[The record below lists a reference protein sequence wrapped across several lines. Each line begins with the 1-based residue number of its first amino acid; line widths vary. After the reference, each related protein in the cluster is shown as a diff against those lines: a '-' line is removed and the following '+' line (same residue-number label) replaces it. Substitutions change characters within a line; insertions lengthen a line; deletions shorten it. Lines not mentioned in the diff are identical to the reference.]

1 MASLSEVFLA
11 GEPEYAERYREAR
24 EAEDRIFR
32 QLRPL
37 AASLGPTVQR
47 QFAEAEQ
54 RIAPCTLGKAAA
66 AKAPP
71 GPANT

>member
-1 MASLSEVFLA
+1 MRVALLVLEL
-11 GEPEYAERYREAR
+11 EPLPREAA
-24 EAEDRIFR
+24 AEYR
-32 QLRPL
+32 
-37 AASLGPTVQR
+37 LGPPDL
-47 QFAEAEQ
+47 AEAEQ